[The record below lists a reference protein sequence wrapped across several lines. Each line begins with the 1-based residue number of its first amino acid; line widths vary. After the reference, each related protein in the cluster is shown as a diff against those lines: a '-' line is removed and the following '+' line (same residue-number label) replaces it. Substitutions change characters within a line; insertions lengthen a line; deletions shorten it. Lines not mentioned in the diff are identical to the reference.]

1 MNIPDAIA
9 EFGHHIG
16 LPALALDDAGLCR
29 VVFDGTLA
37 VDLEATPDGR
47 ALQVMALATPRDLP
61 SCSTEMLEA
70 MLGANLL
77 GVSTGGAHFSLSRAD
92 GHVFFERRLDMASL
106 DFNGFAME
114 MESFVNH
121 LEGWQMKLAA
131 MPG

>member
-16 LPALALDDAGLCR
+16 LPALALDESGLCR
-29 VVFDGTLA
+29 VVFDGALT

-47 ALQVMALATPRDLP
+47 ALQVMALATPRDIP
-61 SCSTEMLEA
+61 SCSTEMLETL
-70 MLGANLL
+70 LGANLL

-92 GHVFFERRLDMASL
+92 GQVLFERRLDMASL
-106 DFNGFAME
+106 DFNGFARE

-131 MPG
+131 MQ